1 MVCEYQFF
9 GETYF
14 LVSGFYYFVCKYE
27 HTSAKLRNTVS
38 DSPLSFADPRKV
50 PNVLS
55 LLYHSFL
62 T

>member
-1 MVCEYQFF
+1 MNISS
-9 GETYF
+9 
-14 LVSGFYYFVCKYE
+14 LVKHTSFSGFYYFVCKYE
-27 HTSAKLRNTVS
+27 HTSTKLRNTVS